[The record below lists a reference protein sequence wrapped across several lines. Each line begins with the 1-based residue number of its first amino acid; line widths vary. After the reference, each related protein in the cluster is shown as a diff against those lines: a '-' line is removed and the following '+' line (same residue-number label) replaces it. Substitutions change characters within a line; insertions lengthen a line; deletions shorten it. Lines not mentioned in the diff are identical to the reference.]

1 MSEERRSGGSEATR
15 DEGRGTLLIVG
26 LVIVVLVLAGYGA
39 KLWFDSKSAAPRKP
53 PKISLI
59 PTTPPPPPP
68 PPKEEKRPEPPKE
81 IKEVKVQPLEPK
93 NEPPPDQSLKMEGAA
108 GDAPSA
114 FAGGKVVS
122 EDMGKVGNPGVI
134 GGTGGASAS
143 ARGTVQDPF
152 NTYATAVKGELQRN
166 LARRAELKRRR
177 YGVEINL
184 WVAGDG
190 RLTRF
195 EVLGSSNDDDTD
207 AAIRNALAALGSF
220 SEAPPPNMPQPLRL
234 RIVAGGRA

>member
-1 MSEERRSGGSEATR
+1 MSETKRTDDNDATR
-15 DEGRGTLLIVG
+15 DDGRGTLLIVG
-26 LVIVVLVLAGYGA
+26 LLIILLVLAGYGA
-39 KLWFDSKSAAPRKP
+39 KPWFDNKSAAPRKP

-81 IKEVKVQPLEPK
+81 VKEVRVQPEPK

-122 EDMGKVGNPGVI
+122 EDMGKIGNPGVI
-134 GGTGGASAS
+134 GGTGGAPVV
-143 ARGTVQDPF
+143 ARGTVLDPF
-152 NTYATAVKGELQRN
+152 NTYASAVKGELQRN

-184 WVAGDG
+184 WVADDG

-195 EVLGSSNDDDTD
+195 ELLGSSNDDDTD
-207 AAIRNALAALGSF
+207 AAIRTALAALGSF
-220 SEAPPPNMPQPLRL
+220 SEAPPPKMPQPLRL